1 MPVEDKTNDI
11 TTTASD
17 PNDGNYELE
26 NQFILRL
33 PPAPAAALRAVV
45 ASGVLNL
52 KDRLTIQIE
61 SDMRH
66 CTVRFD
72 GWILPSKI
80 VDLPTIVES
89 LKTLDGKLFYK
100 TADICQMMICKEAV
114 DEDRF
119 DFDDG
124 KKKDAK
130 DKKYQWPH
138 GITPPLKNVRKK
150 RFRKTL
156 KKKFVDV
163 PEIEKEVKRLFKT
176 DSEAISI
183 RYEVVDAADD
193 RMDIKNQNSYTSTGL
208 MSNNSQSMD
217 IVEHDLFGE
226 VLSSSDEEDTRVQ
239 DSDENSRLSASNMRD
254 SRMSKDNQGETRYV
268 TEFTKGMLINDDKSN
283 ANNND
288 NTSTSYD
295 ISSESSTA
303 AAAAVAALKE
313 ADASSEMNSAN
324 DTYISKLNEL
334 EEEINTIVKKRQA
347 QEAEIAS
354 IENMA
359 LVQRFQDI
367 IDELKKQEMEKRQQY
382 DEILMMF
389 NQ

>member
-100 TADICQMMICKEAV
+100 TADICQMMICKEEV